1 MINFHVRLKNF
12 LHNQKS
18 VQRLLLYFLIV
29 LIFFGAFSKPDFATD
44 TYAYALGD
52 FSEIT
57 NNFLRCGRIFTAG
70 IYTILRLL
78 SINISLINFA
88 CFIVATI
95 SLTFAL
101 YFLEKLLRKNFIS
114 NQLWS
119 FLLPIILLINP
130 FIIEYFLFI
139 EKGIMCFCIL
149 LCVLSAQCYAN
160 YLDHRKRT
168 DLFKVLLLNVFA
180 TFWYQGVIGLFIV
193 LATMLTVTKAKQWLL
208 FLKDTVISIGLY
220 IIGPLINVMMIKLF
234 FADGRTSGGLNVI
247 EAAKMVAGSL
257 DRMFSIF
264 GIIPPIIFWGYFV
277 IIVIT
282 WLIYLFRHHEFH
294 ILPCVQV
301 FYLAFVVFL
310 AAVVPQLVLDPDSV
324 WIAPRA
330 VYPFATIIG
339 VSIVLIFHASPKFP
353 STNPSKSF
361 LLFTTCCFVSIQFVG
376 FNNIILDHYSLA
388 ELDRLRAGQI
398 GNLISAYE
406 AASGIEVKY
415 ITPSSDQNKTYTY
428 NGIKSVADSNIS
440 AFSTYWSD
448 VTSLNFWNKRSFV
461 RKDPDPKWQAYC
473 SSHDWDTF
481 DTTQLSF
488 VGDTL
493 QICWP

>member
-180 TFWYQGVIGLFIV
+180 T
-193 LATMLTVTKAKQWLL
+193 
-208 FLKDTVISIGLY
+208 
-220 IIGPLINVMMIKLF
+220 
-234 FADGRTSGGLNVI
+234 
-247 EAAKMVAGSL
+247 L
-257 DRMFSIF
+257 DR
-264 GIIPPIIFWGYFV
+264 
-277 IIVIT
+277 
-282 WLIYLFRHHEFH
+282 
-294 ILPCVQV
+294 
-301 FYLAFVVFL
+301 
-310 AAVVPQLVLDPDSV
+310 
-324 WIAPRA
+324 
-330 VYPFATIIG
+330 
-339 VSIVLIFHASPKFP
+339 
-353 STNPSKSF
+353 
-361 LLFTTCCFVSIQFVG
+361 
-376 FNNIILDHYSLA
+376 
-388 ELDRLRAGQI
+388 
-398 GNLISAYE
+398 
-406 AASGIEVKY
+406 
-415 ITPSSDQNKTYTY
+415 
-428 NGIKSVADSNIS
+428 KSV
-440 AFSTYWSD
+440 
-448 VTSLNFWNKRSFV
+448 V
-461 RKDPDPKWQAYC
+461 
-473 SSHDWDTF
+473 
-481 DTTQLSF
+481 
-488 VGDTL
+488 
-493 QICWP
+493 